1 MPAMQLSERRIG
13 AVSILEL
20 AGRLVLDEGEVPLRE
35 HIDALIAEG
44 RIDLVLNLHD
54 VTYMDSCGIGALV
67 ESYQHLRRLGGNLK
81 LLCPTER
88 CRRMLAVTHLL
99 SIFESYESED
109 AAVRSFLE
117 TQESK
122 RPDGPAVS

>member
-1 MPAMQLSERRIG
+1 MPSLQLSERRIG
-13 AVSILEL
+13 GVSVLGL
-20 AGRLVLDEGEVPLRE
+20 AGRLVLDEGDLPLRE

-44 RIDLVLNLHD
+44 RINLVLNLHE
-54 VTYMDSCGIGALV
+54 VTYLDSCGIGALV
-67 ESYQHLRRLGGNLK
+67 EIHQHVRRLGGNLK
-81 LLCPTER
+81 LLCPAER

-117 TQESK
+117 T
-122 RPDGPAVS
+122 PHPPGDPAVS